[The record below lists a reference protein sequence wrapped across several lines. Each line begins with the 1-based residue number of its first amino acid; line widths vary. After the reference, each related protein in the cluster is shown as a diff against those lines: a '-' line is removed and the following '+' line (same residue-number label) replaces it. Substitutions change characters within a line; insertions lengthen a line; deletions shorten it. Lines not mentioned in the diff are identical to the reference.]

1 MDVQRK
7 SETNGRRLLT
17 HLDGSYRSYRSS
29 GYSGTNGASLRQG
42 GSTRGCYPRDCKV
55 PPCGKPWGS
64 QVTSSM
70 EKTGKEKPRSERSDL
85 SHMLHGAGIFTHI
98 WMVFF
103 VFSSGLGNQI
113 QLIQLL
119 ATAQGPGHPTEHLG
133 SQTLWRESWDNFDI
147 TSWLVKWLKWLH
159 TILFKHKKFSVELI
173 SVDSPWFTNQFP
185 KNSTPTPKPPIRS
198 YQAPKRFP
206 LLWWIFWGNSSDW
219 PALCVAQ
226 LRHLRACW

>member
-1 MDVQRK
+1 MGPIGPIGPQVTVELTGPPWGKGAAPVVVTQGIAKFHHVGSPGDHKWHHQWKKLVRK
-7 SETNGRRLLT
+7 SHVPNVPIYPIYPICSMVL
-17 HLDGSYRSYRSS
+17 
-29 GYSGTNGASLRQG
+29 GYSPTFGW
-42 GSTRGCYPRDCKV
+42 C
-55 PPCGKPWGS
+55 
-64 QVTSSM
+64 
-70 EKTGKEKPRSERSDL
+70 
-85 SHMLHGAGIFTHI
+85 
-98 WMVFF
+98 FF

>member
-1 MDVQRK
+1 LVVPIHLQTILMDRVIGIQHLVPEWTACLKPTRNDHGHDRSRSGASMVDKAPFPFFSIFSMYVQRK

-85 SHMLHGAGIFTHI
+85 SDLSHMLHGAGIFTHI

-103 VFSSGLGNQI
+103 CVFFRPWEPNPTDPTVGHGPRARPPHRAFGESNIVARKLG
-113 QLIQLL
+113 
-119 ATAQGPGHPTEHLG
+119 
-133 SQTLWRESWDNFDI
+133 
-147 TSWLVKWLKWLH
+147 
-159 TILFKHKKFSVELI
+159 
-173 SVDSPWFTNQFP
+173 
-185 KNSTPTPKPPIRS
+185 
-198 YQAPKRFP
+198 
-206 LLWWIFWGNSSDW
+206 
-219 PALCVAQ
+219 
-226 LRHLRACW
+226 